1 MPLIAEAVPR
11 LAAAHATLV
20 FPVLILLYLGHLY
33 FYHRLDRY
41 PGPLLAKFTNLWRF
55 WDVWNR
61 QPHETH
67 IALHRKHGDVV
78 RLGPNTL
85 SFSSPAAVKAIYGL
99 NKGFIK
105 SEFYPVQMTTSKGE
119 SLPSLFSTL
128 DEKFHAELRRSVNHA
143 FSMSSLVQ
151 YEPMVNDTTLVFLDQ
166 TDRLFAREGQVCD
179 FARWLQFFAFDVI
192 GDITYS
198 KRHGFIEQNEDID
211 GIVQSLARI
220 FNYAGPIG
228 QMPWLDKLF
237 WKNPIFDAMQQWGLL
252 DNSHPVAVFAR
263 QRMQERMSSPIA
275 ARDHNDLLTKFMKA
289 GEVRPDF
296 MTEKRVLTMAVSMAF
311 AGSETTAISLAAVF
325 YYLLK
330 NPSYLQRVRDELD
343 EALRNGTIEN
353 RPSGLVS
360 WAESQK
366 LPFLDA
372 CIKEAFRIFPAAG
385 LPLERVTPPSGVN
398 IAGQF
403 IPGGTVV
410 GCSPWVIHR
419 DEAIFGPH
427 VDAFDPDRWLR
438 APEEKLRTMNGMML
452 QFGAGAR
459 TCIGKNISLMEIYK
473 LIPSFL
479 RRFDIQLACPDQE
492 WKLWNAWFV
501 RQYNFRTIFSPRK
514 IESV

>member
-1 MPLIAEAVPR
+1 MTVVSEA
-11 LAAAHATLV
+11 LSFAAPKHALYI
-20 FPVLILLYLGHLY
+20 FAVLFLLHICKLYLNNGLN
-33 FYHRLDRY
+33 RY
-41 PGPLLAKFTNLWRF
+41 PGPVLARFTDLWRF
-55 WDVWNR
+55 VDVWKR

-78 RLGPNTL
+78 RIGPNTL
-85 SFSSPAAVKAIYGL
+85 SFGSPAAAKVIYGL
-99 NKGFIK
+99 NKGFTK
-105 SEFYPVQMTTSKGE
+105 SGFYPVQMTVSKGE
-119 SLPSLFSTL
+119 PLPSLFSTL
-128 DEKFHAELRRSVNHA
+128 DERFHAELRRSVNHA

-151 YEPMVNDTTLVFLDQ
+151 YEPLVDETTLLFLDQ
-166 TDRLFAREGQVCD
+166 TDRLFARRDAVCD

-192 GDITYS
+192 GSITYS
-198 KRHGFIEQNEDID
+198 KRHGFIEKNEDID

-220 FNYAGPIG
+220 FNYAGPVG
-228 QMPWLDKLF
+228 QMPWLDKVF
-237 WKNPIFDAMQQWGLL
+237 WKNPIFDAMQKWGLM

-263 QRMQERMSSPIA
+263 ERMLERMSSK
-275 ARDHNDLLTKFMKA
+275 DVGSQNDLLTKFMKA
-289 GEVRPDF
+289 GEVRPEF

-330 NPSYLQRVRDELD
+330 SPEYMHRVREELD
-343 EALRNGTIEN
+343 EAVQNGIVEN
-353 RPSGLVS
+353 RPTGLVS
-360 WAESQK
+360 WTESQK

-385 LPLERVTPPSGVN
+385 LPLERVTPPSGID
-398 IAGQF
+398 IAGHF
-403 IPGGTVV
+403 IPGGTIV

-419 DEAIFGPH
+419 RQDIFGA
-427 VDAFDPDRWLR
+427 DADMYNPDRWLR
-438 APEEKLRTMNGMML
+438 ASEEQLRIMNGMML

-479 RRFDIQLACPDQE
+479 RRFDVRLASPDQE

-501 RQYNFRTIFSPRK
+501 RQYNFKTIFTPRK
-514 IESV
+514 VELL